1 MGKQVTITADGADRD
16 VRGPS
21 GVEFEAFLDLT
32 PTPAWV
38 YDAATFTL
46 VAANDAACSLYGY
59 RREDLLGLSVFD
71 LCVEEERDLIGRKMA
86 DPDQVNAAKEI
97 WSTMCSDGRI
107 IKVMMFLRRASC
119 GGSNC
124 IIACIIDFTEQKN
137 ASLELKRT
145 KIFLDAV
152 VESIPSMVFVKDA
165 VDGRFVLLNE
175 AGENLLQIKREELI
189 GRTDFDLFDPTEA
202 ERFRTADREVVALGK
217 LVTIDKE
224 PLTTPEGIRL
234 LRTQKVGVPDING
247 NPRYL
252 LGISE
257 DVTEKVK
264 MEERN
269 KHLALHDILTNLPN
283 RTAFFDNLSA
293 RLKQHNQR
301 TALLFVDLDGFKR
314 VNDTRG
320 HKVGDVLLKLVARRF
335 EDFAS
340 ATGAHVSRLGG
351 DEFASVLACPDAKE
365 AGSIALGL
373 IRRLSEP
380 YDISLGQRVHISAS
394 VGVALSPE
402 HGLESEVLLW
412 RADLAL
418 YASKASGRGQ
428 VSIFSDDMEDEMRE
442 RNALEISLRQAL
454 EDQANLFVFY
464 QPIVDIETGETTA
477 REALIRWHEFE
488 RGWVPPAIFIPI
500 AEQSDLI
507 DELSFL
513 VLNRACRDALSWTDN
528 ARVAVNMSAR
538 QLGKGTLAN
547 TVLEALAASGL
558 SPKRLEIEITETAL
572 LVNEDQTLA
581 DLRQLRAMG
590 VRVALDDFGTGYSSL
605 SHLRAF
611 PFDKIKIDGSF
622 VADAVER
629 SDCAAV
635 VKSIAE
641 LGRMLGVRT
650 VAEGVENQAQMDCV
664 RRLGC
669 CEMQGHL
676 IGKAVPEAKD
686 RLRVAELD
694 REPLLR
700 ANG

>member
-1 MGKQVTITADGADRD
+1 MGKQSAITADGAGRD
-16 VRGPS
+16 VRTRCG
-21 GVEFEAFLDLT
+21 EKFEAFLDLT

-38 YDAATFTL
+38 YEADTFTL
-46 VAANDAACSLYGY
+46 VAANEAACSLYGY
-59 RREDLLGLSVFD
+59 RREDLLGVSVLD
-71 LCVEEERDLIGRKMA
+71 LCIEEERELAGQRMT

-97 WSTMCSDGRI
+97 WSTLCSDGRI
-107 IKVMMFLRRASC
+107 IKVMMFLRRVSC
-119 GGSNC
+119 GSSHC
-124 IIACIIDFTEQKN
+124 IIACVIDFTEQKN

-175 AGENLLQIKREELI
+175 AGENLLQIKRQELI
-189 GRTDFDLFDPTEA
+189 GRTDFDLFDPEEA

-224 PLTTPEGIRL
+224 PLTTPAGIRL
-234 LRTQKVGVPDING
+234 LRTQKVGVPDLNG

-269 KHLALHDILTNLPN
+269 KHLALYDILTNLPN

-293 RLKQHNQR
+293 RLKERKQR
-301 TALLFVDLDGFKR
+301 TALLFIDLDGFKR

-320 HKVGDVLLKLVARRF
+320 HKIGDLLLKQVAKRF
-335 EDFAS
+335 ERFSA
-340 ATGAHVSRLGG
+340 ATGSHVSRLGG
-351 DEFASVLACPDAKE
+351 DEFAAVLDCPDAE
-365 AGSIALGL
+365 HARLFAVDL
-373 IRRLSEP
+373 IRSLGEP
-380 YDISLGQRVHISAS
+380 YNLSPGQRVHINASA
-394 VGVALSPE
+394 GIALSPE

-428 VSIFSDDMEDEMRE
+428 ASVFAEAMEDEMRE
-442 RNALEISLRQAL
+442 RNELEIALRQAL
-454 EDQANLFVFY
+454 EDETNLFVFY
-464 QPIVDIETGETTA
+464 QPIVDIETGEATA

-488 RGWVPPAIFIPI
+488 RGWVPPATFIPI

-507 DELSFL
+507 NDLGVF
-513 VLNRACRDALSWTDN
+513 VLNRACRAALTWEDK

-538 QLGKGTLAN
+538 QLGRGTLAN

-641 LGRMLGVRT
+641 LGRMLGVKT
-650 VAEGVENQAQMDCV
+650 VAEGVENTAQMDCV

-669 CEMQGHL
+669 REVQGHL
-676 IGKAVPEAKD
+676 IGKAVPEPED

-700 ANG
+700 VNG